1 MDNNEKDGKG
11 VKIILLG
18 ESGVGKTSIINRYLN
33 DEFASDSLSTLGSY
47 TSKKEITKNKTKY
60 LLDIWDTSGQEQYHS
75 ITNLF
80 INGSDIVILVYSIDS
95 KTSFTGLN
103 FWYNSVKEKLGNDN
117 YILAIVGSK
126 SDLALEEQVSE
137 EEGKKFA
144 KEKNAKFKLVSAKM
158 DVKGI
163 NNLFDSLLDEYIGS
177 TNSKKESE
185 KIVVSKPKKNKKK
198 RNNEIK

>member
-1 MDNNEKDGKG
+1 MDNNDKYGKN

-33 DEFASDSLSTLGSY
+33 NEFASESLSTLGSY
-47 TSKKEITKNKTKY
+47 TSKKEIIKNKTKY

-95 KTSFTGLN
+95 KSSFTGLD

-117 YILAIVGSK
+117 FILAIVGSK

-144 KEKNAKFKLVSAKM
+144 EEKKAKFKLVSAKI
-158 DVKGI
+158 DLKGI
-163 NNLFDSLLDEYIGS
+163 NTLFDSLMDEYIS
-177 TNSKKESE
+177 ISKNKNQSE
-185 KIVVSKPKKNKKK
+185 KVVVSKPKKSKKK
-198 RNNEIK
+198 KLC

>member
-1 MDNNEKDGKG
+1 MDNNEKEGKG

-198 RNNEIK
+198 RLC

>member
-198 RNNEIK
+198 RLC

>member
-1 MDNNEKDGKG
+1 MDNNEKEGKG

-60 LLDIWDTSGQEQYHS
+60 LLDVWDTSGQEQYHS

-198 RNNEIK
+198 RLC

>member
-1 MDNNEKDGKG
+1 MDNNDKDGKN

-33 DEFASDSLSTLGSY
+33 DEFASESLSTLGSY
-47 TSKKEITKNKTKY
+47 TSKKEIIKNKTKY

-95 KTSFTGLN
+95 KSSFTGLD
-103 FWYNSVKEKLGNDN
+103 FWYNSVMEKLGNDN
-117 YILAIVGSK
+117 FILAIVGSK

-144 KEKNAKFKLVSAKM
+144 EEKKAKFKLVSAKI
-158 DVKGI
+158 DLKGI
-163 NNLFDSLLDEYIGS
+163 NTLFDSLMDEYIS
-177 TNSKKESE
+177 ISKNKNQSE
-185 KIVVSKPKKNKKK
+185 KVVVSKPKKSKKK
-198 RNNEIK
+198 KLC

>member
-163 NNLFDSLLDEYIGS
+163 NNFFDSLLDEYIGS

-198 RNNEIK
+198 ILC

>member
-1 MDNNEKDGKG
+1 MDNNDKDGKN

-33 DEFASDSLSTLGSY
+33 NEFASESLSTLGSY
-47 TSKKEITKNKTKY
+47 TSKKEIIKNKTKY

-95 KTSFTGLN
+95 KSSFTGLD
-103 FWYNSVKEKLGNDN
+103 FWYNSVMEKLGNDN
-117 YILAIVGSK
+117 FILAIVGSK

-144 KEKNAKFKLVSAKM
+144 EEKKAKFKLVSAKI
-158 DVKGI
+158 DLKGI
-163 NNLFDSLLDEYIGS
+163 NTLFDSLMDEYIS
-177 TNSKKESE
+177 ISKNKNQSE
-185 KIVVSKPKKNKKK
+185 KVVVSKPKKSKKK
-198 RNNEIK
+198 KLC

>member
-1 MDNNEKDGKG
+1 MDNNDKDGKN

-33 DEFASDSLSTLGSY
+33 NEFASESLSTLGSY
-47 TSKKEITKNKTKY
+47 TSKKEIIKNKTKY

-95 KTSFTGLN
+95 KSSFTGLD
-103 FWYNSVKEKLGNDN
+103 FWYNSVMEKLGNDN
-117 YILAIVGSK
+117 FILAIVGSK

-144 KEKNAKFKLVSAKM
+144 EEKKAKFKLVSVKI
-158 DVKGI
+158 DLKGI
-163 NNLFDSLLDEYIGS
+163 NTLFDSLMDEYIS
-177 TNSKKESE
+177 ISKNKNQSE
-185 KIVVSKPKKNKKK
+185 KVVVSKPKKSKKK
-198 RNNEIK
+198 KLC

>member
-198 RNNEIK
+198 ILC

>member
-1 MDNNEKDGKG
+1 MDDSDKDGKG

-47 TSKKEITKNKTKY
+47 TSKKVVTKNKSKY

-80 INGSDIVILVYSIDS
+80 INGSDIVILVFSIDS
-95 KTSFTGLN
+95 KSSFTGLN

-126 SDLALEEQVSE
+126 SDLFSEEQVSE
-137 EEGKKFA
+137 EEAKKFA
-144 KEKNAKFKLVSAKM
+144 KERNAIFKLVSAKM

-163 NNLFDSLLDEYIGS
+163 NNLFDSLMDEFVG
-177 TNSKKESE
+177 NSNNKKESE
-185 KIVVSKPKKNKKK
+185 KIKVSKTKKIKKK
-198 RNNEIK
+198 RFC

>member
-1 MDNNEKDGKG
+1 MDNNDKDGKN

-33 DEFASDSLSTLGSY
+33 NEFASESLSTLGSY
-47 TSKKEITKNKTKY
+47 TSKKEIIKNKTKY

-95 KTSFTGLN
+95 KSSFTGLD
-103 FWYNSVKEKLGNDN
+103 FWYNSVMEKLGNDN
-117 YILAIVGSK
+117 FILAIVGSK

-144 KEKNAKFKLVSAKM
+144 EEKKAKFKLVSAKI
-158 DVKGI
+158 DLKGI
-163 NNLFDSLLDEYIGS
+163 NTLFDSLMDEYIS
-177 TNSKKESE
+177 ISKNKNHSE
-185 KIVVSKPKKNKKK
+185 KVVVSKPKKSKKK
-198 RNNEIK
+198 KLC

>member
-1 MDNNEKDGKG
+1 MDNNDKDGIN

-33 DEFASDSLSTLGSY
+33 NEFASESLSTLGSY
-47 TSKKEITKNKTKY
+47 TSKKEIIKNKTKY

-95 KTSFTGLN
+95 KSSFTGLD
-103 FWYNSVKEKLGNDN
+103 FWYNSVMEKLGNDN
-117 YILAIVGSK
+117 FILAIVGSK

-144 KEKNAKFKLVSAKM
+144 EEKKAKFKLVSAKT
-158 DVKGI
+158 DLKGI
-163 NNLFDSLLDEYIGS
+163 NTLFDSLMDEYIS
-177 TNSKKESE
+177 ISKNKNQSE
-185 KIVVSKPKKNKKK
+185 KVVVSKPKKSKKK
-198 RNNEIK
+198 KLC